1 MARRLLNTSPSLVAQ
16 GLAEEDL
23 EKFCWKMLKS
33 GYGEKERAVI
43 LIEGRARYR
52 NLCQLAESGVRPLYR
67 KASWRKFDRA
77 VQKDVKGKRWYG
89 NYKSVL
95 FVQATPDS
103 LLKREIESVM
113 EKSKMSVRVVEKSG
127 RTVRSVLQRSSLE
140 EGGGCD
146 KEDECPVCLSG
157 GRGPCDRE
165 YVCYR
170 ITCVECERT
179 GVKTRMHGE
188 TARTGR
194 KRCQEHKEALEAR
207 GKKSSNLWEHVRDHH
222 GGDHNV
228 EFRYD
233 ILSTHQGDSLGRQLQ
248 EALNIERA
256 EGEGPSLNDKG
267 EWVRPAG
274 LRIDVA
280 RM

>member
-1 MARRLLNTSPSLVAQ
+1 M
-16 GLAEEDL
+16 
-23 EKFCWKMLKS
+23 
-33 GYGEKERAVI
+33 
-43 LIEGRARYR
+43 
-52 NLCQLAESGVRPLYR
+52 
-67 KASWRKFDRA
+67 
-77 VQKDVKGKRWYG
+77 
-89 NYKSVL
+89 
-95 FVQATPDS
+95 
-103 LLKREIESVM
+103 ESV
-113 EKSKMSVRVVEKSG
+113 RFLLG
-127 RTVRSVLQRSSLE
+127 NNLE

-157 GRGPCDRE
+157 GRGPCDKE

-222 GGDHNV
+222 GDDRNV

-248 EALNIERA
+248 EALNIEKV